1 LADCTAIEGLSL
13 EDQEVEES
21 FDLSLISSLE
31 IDLVPHLGDTRVPD
45 HLITQLAKI
54 LHKGSQLYKS
64 SMGPSRPDSPS
75 TDTANVSDDSRD
87 SHDFEKV
94 DLNIG
99 STTPE
104 VLVPRERFSFWCFD
118 LLFLICSNVTSDQ
131 ESSRKRVAAL
141 CLPTLLDRCKITMV
155 SYVADEA
162 LRGHLPFPRARED
175 ELLYVLR
182 KVLDLR
188 LWSGNLWAALSE
200 SPSKFSISQ
209 PAVDVT
215 LSPSALIAD
224 VVKRSPVAHLF
235 YFYSVL
241 CDIASIPRKTPSAWV
256 FTNSSPPE
264 KEAGG
269 SFLQP
274 HIGALEEGGDV
285 MEVDARTLARKALQV
300 LGKEMGAI

>member
-1 LADCTAIEGLSL
+1 
-13 EDQEVEES
+13 VEES

-75 TDTANVSDDSRD
+75 TDTANVSDDPRD

-118 LLFLICSNVTSDQ
+118 LLFLICSNVTSGNPIHLRVFMELIILLDQ

-162 LRGHLPFPRARED
+162 LRGHLPFPR
-175 ELLYVLR
+175 
-182 KVLDLR
+182 
-188 LWSGNLWAALSE
+188 
-200 SPSKFSISQ
+200 
-209 PAVDVT
+209 
-215 LSPSALIAD
+215 
-224 VVKRSPVAHLF
+224 
-235 YFYSVL
+235 
-241 CDIASIPRKTPSAWV
+241 
-256 FTNSSPPE
+256 
-264 KEAGG
+264 
-269 SFLQP
+269 
-274 HIGALEEGGDV
+274 
-285 MEVDARTLARKALQV
+285 
-300 LGKEMGAI
+300 